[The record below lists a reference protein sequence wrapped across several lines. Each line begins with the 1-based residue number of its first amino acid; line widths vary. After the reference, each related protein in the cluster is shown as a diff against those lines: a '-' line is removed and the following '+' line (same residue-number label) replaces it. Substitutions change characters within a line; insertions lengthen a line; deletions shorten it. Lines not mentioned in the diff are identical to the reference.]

1 MADLIAPG
9 RSIQKFPVTDQAS
22 WHALREQDVTASV
35 AGALLGIHEYVT
47 PYALWALKT
56 GRLVADPEE
65 SEPMQR
71 GRLLEPVAI
80 QLMREKHPEWK
91 VEQPGIYLR
100 DTEARI
106 GATPDCFVTCP
117 KRGLGNVQIKSVE
130 ASIFRKKW
138 HTEDGALEPPLWIVV
153 QSIIEAALSGARWA
167 AVAPLVVSYGLE
179 MPIIEIPLHA
189 GIMDRLRDSVA
200 EFWQMVADGKEPD
213 PDYGRD
219 GATIARLYEADRGTE
234 VDLSSDNHLP
244 ILLEERDVLK
254 SEIKAREERVSEID
268 NEFKA
273 KIGTNAV
280 AYISGGRRVSWK
292 TQHRKGYT
300 VDPNSF
306 RVLRYSK

>member
-1 MADLIAPG
+1 MTIE
-9 RSIQKFPVTDQAS
+9 RIPVTS
-22 WHALREQDVTASV
+22 REEWLKHREADVTASV

-56 GRLVADPEE
+56 GRLAADPEE

-80 QLMREKHPEWK
+80 QLMREEHPEWK
-91 VEQPGIYLR
+91 IEQPGIYLR

-106 GATPDCFVTCP
+106 GATPDCLVTCP

-138 HTEDGALEPPLWIVV
+138 HTDDGMLEPPLWIVV
-153 QSIIEAALSGARWA
+153 QSIIEAALSGAQWA

-189 GIMDRLRDSVA
+189 GIMDRLRNAVA
-200 EFWQMVADGKEPD
+200 DFWQMVADNKEPD

-219 GATIARLYEADRGTE
+219 GATIARLYEADHGTE

-244 ILLEERDVLK
+244 ILIDERDALK
-254 SEIKAREERVSEID
+254 AEIKDREERVKEID
-268 NEFKA
+268 TEFKA
-273 KIGTNAV
+273 KIGDNAT
-280 AYISGGRRVSWK
+280 AYLAGGRRVSWK
-292 TQHRKGYT
+292 TQNRKGST
-300 VDPNSF
+300 VEPTSF

>member
-1 MADLIAPG
+1 MIIE
-9 RSIQKFPVTDQAS
+9 RIPVTDRAS
-22 WHALREQDVTASV
+22 WLKHREADVTASV

-56 GRLVADPEE
+56 GRLAADPEE

-80 QLMREKHPEWK
+80 QLMREEHPEWGI
-91 VEQPGIYLR
+91 EQPGIYLR

-106 GATPDCFVTCP
+106 GATPDCLVTCP

-138 HTEDGALEPPLWIVV
+138 HTDDGMLEPPLWIVV
-153 QSIIEAALSGARWA
+153 QSIIEAALSGAQWA

-189 GIMDRLRDSVA
+189 GIMDRLRNAVA
-200 EFWQMVADGKEPD
+200 EFWQMVADNKEPD

-219 GATIARLYEADRGTE
+219 GATIARLYEADHGTE

-244 ILLEERDVLK
+244 ILIDERDVLK
-254 SEIKAREERVSEID
+254 AEIKSREERVKEID
-268 NEFKA
+268 TEFKA
-273 KIGTNAV
+273 KIGDNAM
-280 AYISGGRRVSWK
+280 AYLAGGRRVSWK
-292 TQHRKGYT
+292 TQNRKGYT
-300 VDPNSF
+300 VEPTSF